1 MEEEYLAS
9 QMTMLPLAPAVP
21 PRPSSFKRICMA
33 SVSALFTIGLAGA
46 CSYIQI
52 LWASLP
58 VVNAESLKPQQT
70 IRITDRR
77 GREIY
82 HVFTEEDRL
91 VVPSEN
97 IPEVMRNAIIAIE
110 DERFYGRPCI
120 DPIALLR
127 AVKANAEDYKSQG
140 ASTITQQLMRTAF
153 LDREK
158 TITRKLREILMACRL
173 ETQMEKDDILA
184 LYLNRVSFGHN
195 WYGIGRASLQYFG
208 VEAKDLTLAQAA
220 VLAALPQRPSY
231 YSPYGSHVRSTE
243 SEMGLIGQVLDTQSG
258 SVLVDGRSDIVLKSM
273 KRLGYISD
281 EDFIQA
287 RRDLQTMEFRPRSSV
302 PLQAPHF
309 SLLVRDKVNAMMQS
323 RGEEDAWPRA
333 GLTVTTTLDLDL
345 QKKAEQVIAELFPAI
360 AKKAKAKNIAL
371 VAIDRKSRDVL
382 AYVGSPEYF
391 DESQKGKID
400 MARVPRQPGSS
411 FKPLVYA
418 AAFANGLNAK
428 GTIDDTP
435 LKIGTI
441 TPKNYDGSFKGR
453 MTVRTALAWSRNL
466 PAIRAFQ
473 FAGGEEPVLRLA
485 SAAGVTTPSKL
496 KAGLTSAGN
505 EFTFGWPMALGAAE
519 VPLLEMVQAYA
530 TLGSSGAFVP
540 MRTILSIND
549 AEEAPVYL
557 PPKVDVRQAIPAQ
570 AARDVA
576 AILSDPNNRPAGF
589 WRNALTIPGRSTTAK
604 TGTSNVCFKRLKNGN
619 CTQYGVNN
627 TWTLGMS
634 GDLVVGV
641 WVGNADNTALDYK
654 ADGLTAA
661 APIWK
666 AFLQRAVA
674 AK

>member
-1 MEEEYLAS
+1 
-9 QMTMLPLAPAVP
+9 MT
-21 PRPSSFKRICMA
+21 
-33 SVSALFTIGLAGA
+33 ALFTVGLAGA
-46 CSYIQI
+46 LSYIHI

-58 VVNAESLKPQQT
+58 IVNAESLKPQQT
-70 IRITDRR
+70 IRITDRK

-91 VVPSEN
+91 VVSSEH

-127 AVKANAEDYKSQG
+127 AVKANAEDFKSQG
-140 ASTITQQLMRTAF
+140 ASTITQQLMRNAF

-184 LYLNRVSFGHN
+184 LYLNRVSFGQN

-231 YSPYGSHVRSTE
+231 YSPYGTHVRTTISREVFEQLHNGTLHIDALAE
-243 SEMGLIGQVLDTQSG
+243 EQIQMGLIGQEVWIQSG
-258 SVLVDGRSDIVLKSM
+258 SVILDGRSDIVLKSM
-273 KRLGYISD
+273 KRLGYID
-281 EDFIQA
+281 ITAFEAA
-287 RRDLQTMEFRPRSSV
+287 RKELQTMEFRPRGSV

-309 SLLVRDKVNAMMQS
+309 SLLVRDKVNTMMQS

-345 QKKAEQVIAELFPAI
+345 QKTAEQVIAELFPAI
-360 AKKAKAKNIAL
+360 SKKAKAKNIAL

-382 AYVGSPEYF
+382 AYVGSAEYF
-391 DESQKGKID
+391 DESRKGMID
-400 MARVPRQPGSS
+400 MVRVPRQPGSS

-473 FAGGEEPVLRLA
+473 IAGGEEPVLRLA

-496 KAGLTSAGN
+496 KASLTSAGN

-530 TLGSSGAFVP
+530 TLGSSGSFVP

-549 AEEAPVYL
+549 AEDVPVYL
-557 PPKVDVRQAIPAQ
+557 PPKIDVRQAIPAQ

-589 WRNALTIPGRSTTAK
+589 WRNALTIPKAKTTVK

-641 WVGNADNTALDYK
+641 WIGNADNTALDYK

-674 AK
+674 GK

>member
-1 MEEEYLAS
+1 M
-9 QMTMLPLAPAVP
+9 V
-21 PRPSSFKRICMA
+21 SSIT
-33 SVSALFTIGLAGA
+33 ALFTVSLAGA
-46 CSYIQI
+46 LSYIQV

-70 IRITDRR
+70 ISIVDRK

-82 HVFTEEDRL
+82 HVFTEEDR
-91 VVPSEN
+91 VVIPSEH
-97 IPEVMRNAIIAIE
+97 IPDVMRKAIIAIE
-110 DERFYGRPCI
+110 DERFYGRPCV
-120 DPIALLR
+120 DPIAIVR
-127 AVKANAEDYKSQG
+127 AMKANAEEFKSQG
-140 ASTITQQLMRTAF
+140 ASTITQQLMRNAF

-158 TITRKLREILMACRL
+158 TITRKLREILLACRL

-231 YSPYGSHVRSTE
+231 YSPYGTHVRTTVATGVME
-243 SEMGLIGQVLDTQSG
+243 QLIAGALHPDDLADDDIQMGLIGSTVYVQSG
-258 SVLVDGRSDIVLKSM
+258 SFAVDGRSDIVLKSM
-273 KRLGYISD
+273 KRLGYIDDAQFES
-281 EDFIQA
+281 A
-287 RRDLQTMEFRPRSSV
+287 RTELQTMEFRPRSSA

-309 SLLVRDKVNAMMQS
+309 SLLVRDKVNGMMQT

-333 GLTVTTTLDLDL
+333 GLQVNTTLDLDL

-360 AKKAKAKNIAL
+360 SKKAKAKNIAL
-371 VAIDRKSRDVL
+371 VAIHKNTRDVL
-382 AYVGSPEYF
+382 AYVGSAEYF
-391 DESQKGKID
+391 DESQKGMID

-418 AAFANGLNAK
+418 AAFAKGLNPK
-428 GTIDDTP
+428 GSIDDTP

-453 MTVRTALAWSRNL
+453 MSVRTALAWSRNL

-473 FAGGEEPVLRLA
+473 FAGGEDPVLQLA
-485 SAAGVTTPSKL
+485 SSAGVVTPSRVK
-496 KAGLTSAGN
+496 TSLSSSGN
-505 EFTFGWPMALGAAE
+505 TFSFGWPMALGAAE

-540 MRTILSIND
+540 MRTILSIDD
-549 AEEAPVYL
+549 AEGTPVYI
-557 PPKVDVRQAIPAQ
+557 PPNIDKRQAIPAQ

-576 AILSDPNNRPAGF
+576 AILSDPNSRPAGF
-589 WRNALTIPGRSTTAK
+589 WRAALTIPKRTTMVK
-604 TGTSNVCFKRLKNGN
+604 TGTSNVCFARAKNGN
-619 CTQYGVNN
+619 CTKYGVSN
-627 TWTLGMS
+627 TWTLGLS
-634 GDLVVGV
+634 GDVVVGV
-641 WVGNADNTALDYK
+641 WIGNADNTPLDYK
-654 ADGLTAA
+654 ADGLTTA

-666 AFLQRAVA
+666 AFLERALA